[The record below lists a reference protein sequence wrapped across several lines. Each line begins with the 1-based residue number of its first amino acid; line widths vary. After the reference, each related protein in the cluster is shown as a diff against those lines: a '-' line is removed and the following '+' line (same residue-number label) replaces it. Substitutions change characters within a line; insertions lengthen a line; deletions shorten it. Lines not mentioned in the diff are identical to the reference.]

1 MPDDYFS
8 TRLQDLSSQLMSIV
22 DARDYENPML
32 AQYMSSEFQI
42 SNGSDE
48 DMSAVSL
55 KEFLENMRQRGAQ
68 QPSYNFEVVSTV
80 TDIDEGHGKASV
92 WVTTKVTSYYGDGVR
107 RDGVSRL
114 DWMRKAGGKWVC
126 FKHVGMTGS
135 GALLEGF

>member
-1 MPDDYFS
+1 MLDDYLS

-22 DARDYENPML
+22 DARDYENPLL
-32 AQYMSSEFQI
+32 AQYMSSDFQI
-42 SNGSDE
+42 SNGGDE
-48 DMSAVSL
+48 DMSAATL
-55 KEFLENMRQRGAQ
+55 KEFLDNMRQRGAQ

-80 TDIDEGHGKASV
+80 ADIDEGHGKASV

-114 DWMRKAGGKWVC
+114 DWMRRAGGKWVC

-135 GALLEGF
+135 GALLGGF